1 MYFMSKK
8 AFKSESKK
16 LLDMMIHSIYT
27 NSDIFL
33 RELISNASDALD
45 KRYYE
50 SLKNNNAINKDELSI
65 HLTIDPSN
73 RMFTIADNGIGMDKE
88 ELEKNLGT
96 IARSGSSDFKQSLDQ
111 SSNDIDIIGQ
121 FGVGF
126 YSAFMVADSITVE
139 SKKEG
144 CPANLWISSGADGYE
159 IKDSNRDN
167 VGTTI
172 TLHIK
177 DDNDQANYSKYLEEY
192 EIKNL
197 VTKYSDY
204 IRYPITMDC
213 KVSKQ
218 VGEAKDGEEPKYEEV
233 IERQTLNS
241 MIPLWKK
248 DKSSITEEQYNDFYK
263 SKFMDW
269 QDPAKTFHFNVEGN
283 VSYTALLY
291 IPSNVPYN
299 FYSSD
304 YQGGLQLYCKGV
316 FIMDCAKDLL
326 PEHFRFVKG
335 LVDSDDL
342 NLNISRELLQQD
354 YQVKQLKTSLEKKIK
369 RYLLDMLNNEREAY
383 EKFYDNFGLT
393 LKYGIY
399 ADYGQHKDLLQD
411 LILFK
416 SSKENKYVTLKE
428 YVANMKEDQK
438 EIYYACGATNAAI
451 NALPQME
458 KVLDKGYEVLYFTQD
473 VDEFATMM
481 MHDYDG
487 KTFKSVNQGNL
498 DLDTEEEKQARETLA
513 NDNKDLLTRMKDALK
528 DKVNDVRISDRLKS
542 HPVCLVSE
550 QGMSLEMEKVLN
562 AGPNN
567 PNVKAQ
573 TALELNSD
581 HPLFKT
587 LQSLMDKDPA
597 LVDTYAS
604 LLYDQARLIDGLS
617 IEDPVAYTNA
627 ITELMINSNK

>member
-1 MYFMSKK
+1 
-8 AFKSESKK
+8 
-16 LLDMMIHSIYT
+16 
-27 NSDIFL
+27 
-33 RELISNASDALD
+33 
-45 KRYYE
+45 
-50 SLKNNNAINKDELSI
+50 
-65 HLTIDPSN
+65 
-73 RMFTIADNGIGMDKE
+73 
-88 ELEKNLGT
+88 
-96 IARSGSSDFKQSLDQ
+96 
-111 SSNDIDIIGQ
+111 
-121 FGVGF
+121 
-126 YSAFMVADSITVE
+126 
-139 SKKEG
+139 
-144 CPANLWISSGADGYE
+144 
-159 IKDSNRDN
+159 
-167 VGTTI
+167 
-172 TLHIK
+172 
-177 DDNDQANYSKYLEEY
+177 
-192 EIKNL
+192 
-197 VTKYSDY
+197 
-204 IRYPITMDC
+204 
-213 KVSKQ
+213 
-218 VGEAKDGEEPKYEEV
+218 
-233 IERQTLNS
+233 
-241 MIPLWKK
+241 
-248 DKSSITEEQYNDFYK
+248 
-263 SKFMDW
+263 
-269 QDPAKTFHFNVEGN
+269 
-283 VSYTALLY
+283 
-291 IPSNVPYN
+291 
-299 FYSSD
+299 
-304 YQGGLQLYCKGV
+304 
-316 FIMDCAKDLL
+316 
-326 PEHFRFVKG
+326 
-335 LVDSDDL
+335 
-342 NLNISRELLQQD
+342 
-354 YQVKQLKTSLEKKIK
+354 
-369 RYLLDMLNNEREAY
+369 
-383 EKFYDNFGLT
+383 
-393 LKYGIY
+393 
-399 ADYGQHKDLLQD
+399 
-411 LILFK
+411 
-416 SSKENKYVTLKE
+416 
-428 YVANMKEDQK
+428 MKEDQK